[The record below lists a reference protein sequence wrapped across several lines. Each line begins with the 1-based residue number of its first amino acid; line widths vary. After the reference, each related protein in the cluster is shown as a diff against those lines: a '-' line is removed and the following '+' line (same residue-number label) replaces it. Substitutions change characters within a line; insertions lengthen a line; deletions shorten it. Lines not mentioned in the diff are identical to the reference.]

1 MGRKPNISARNW
13 DYVWG
18 SNSRGFSGEGG
29 EEWGF
34 SSMTDDSQ
42 EVSRGQA
49 IRYGSVSTM
58 KGYSG
63 KRKMLPVKRD
73 NREVETER
81 VTYSMHMGVVSMGGG
96 AGSSTHEKKL
106 I

>member
-1 MGRKPNISARNW
+1 MSGKVQPAGDQEEKQRRSGEELGRKPNISARNW

-49 IRYGSVSTM
+49 IRYGSVSTR
-58 KGYSG
+58 KG
-63 KRKMLPVKRD
+63 VF
-73 NREVETER
+73 REKENA
-81 VTYSMHMGVVSMGGG
+81 SC
-96 AGSSTHEKKL
+96 KKG
-106 I
+106 